1 MTDPIVMIDWLD
13 RRIRSVRMWLRDHGR
28 SAKVPR
34 TEHEIL
40 IKEEDL
46 SMFEEVKAAYMR
58 AVENRRASA

>member
-28 SAKVPR
+28 SARTPR

-46 SMFEEVKAAYMR
+46 SMFEEIKAAYLR
-58 AVENRRASA
+58 AVENRRAGA